1 MPKNTEHKPSK
12 WSVLPNWEFE
22 LLPRDTKSIITCVFL
37 GLTMSVVLQ
46 ITERIDLALTG
57 GTVAIVAA
65 VVCGVIWIPATAFY
79 GLTGAFITA
88 WINPIISNLT
98 ASQPM
103 APFLFLTN
111 GSHVVSM
118 ALLVWLMK
126 PRNRGLKFWQV
137 IVIGQV
143 GGIADAVV
151 YGVGNRLILQLPWD
165 FIVFQILVIQPAYL
179 VGTIITYGVMRRLVR
194 TGLVRKPR
202 SLANESVAL

>member
-12 WSVLPNWEFE
+12 WSVLPNWEFK

-37 GLTMSVVLQ
+37 GLTMSVVMQ

-65 VVCGVIWIPATAFY
+65 VVCGVIWIPAAAFY

-111 GSHVVSM
+111 GSHAVSM